1 VRNFCARV
9 EVTPAARVTI
19 RAGGT
24 PVDLP
29 GMSAVL
35 DQPIP
40 SDVDGLERLS
50 LAAIRRFAQVLHV
63 TDPLREGLAVR
74 CTTTVPRQVGLAGSS
89 AVIIATMRAL
99 SHLWGARIGNFELA
113 EMALA
118 TEVQDL
124 GIAAGPMDRVIQ
136 AYEQVMMLDLAPPR
150 REEQYVSLV
159 ARSIPPLLVA
169 WDPGGGR
176 SSDLTHSDLRARWLR
191 GDDKVVGRG
200 VAALER
206 ADAEAF
212 ADLVDHNFDLR
223 CRVTTPT
230 ERDRQMVGVARG
242 VGAAAKLCGSGGAI
256 VAAPRR
262 GVSLTSIEVAL
273 TEAGFLTC
281 RPAIA

>member
-1 VRNFCARV
+1 
-9 EVTPAARVTI
+9 
-19 RAGGT
+19 
-24 PVDLP
+24 
-29 GMSAVL
+29 MSAVL

-40 SDVDGLERLS
+40 SDVDGLERLT
-50 LAAIRRFAQVLHV
+50 LAAIRRFAGALHV
-63 TDPLREGLAVR
+63 TAPLREGLAVR
-74 CTTTVPRQVGLAGSS
+74 CTTTVPREVGLAGSS
-89 AVIIATMRAL
+89 AVIIATVRAL
-99 SHLWGARIGNFELA
+99 SELWGARIGNFELA

-118 TEVQDL
+118 IEVEDL

-150 REEQYVSLV
+150 SEEKYVPFA
-159 ARSIPPLLVA
+159 ARSIPPLVVA

-191 GDDKVVGRG
+191 GDDQVVATVKELRDVVDRG

-206 ADAEAF
+206 ADADAF

-230 ERDRQMVGVARG
+230 ERDQQMVAAARS

-256 VAAPRR
+256 VAVPRR
-262 GVSLTSIEVAL
+262 GVSVRSIELAL
-273 TEAGFLTC
+273 TEAEFMTC